1 MILFDDQASH
11 LRWLGI
17 ESPTSADVQ
26 HAAQAL
32 GLGLDQLH
40 LDLDHNRR
48 PGLLVDDRALHLTL
62 RTLSYDDAN
71 DAVESG
77 QVDVITD
84 AGRIVVIH
92 QCAAG
97 PERSPGRSRD
107 VRLPSPGP
115 DSDPVDAATVTVR
128 VLDAVIAG
136 HELVVEELAVDVEEI
151 EVSIFSPG
159 RTSDAERIYL
169 LRREVAEVRR
179 AAQPLVGPLMSLTE
193 RAATQEDDVGPLTL
207 RAMTSR
213 VQRIVE
219 QVETLDHMLTAV
231 FDAHVAQISLQQNED
246 MRKISAAAALV
257 VVPTLVAGIYGMNFT
272 HMPELGWTFGYPVAL
287 GFMGLVVTGLY
298 VAFKISGWL

>member
-17 ESPTSADVQ
+17 ESPTSADMQ

-48 PGLLVDDRALHLTL
+48 PGLVLDDRALHLTL

-84 AGRIVVIH
+84 EGRIVVIH

-97 PERSPGRSRD
+97 PKRSPGRSRD
-107 VRLPSPGP
+107 VRLPSPSP

-151 EVSIFSPG
+151 EASIFSPG
-159 RTSDAERIYL
+159 RNSDAERIYL

-193 RAATQEDDVGPLTL
+193 RAATQADDVGPMTL

-219 QVETLDHMLTAV
+219 QVEALDHMLTAV
-231 FDAHVAQISLQQNED
+231 FDAHVAQISMQQNED
-246 MRKISAAAALV
+246 MRKISAGAALI
-257 VVPTLVAGIYGMNFT
+257 VVPTLIAGIYGMNFE
-272 HMPELGWTFGYPVAL
+272 HMPELTWTYGYPLVVAT
-287 GFMGLVVTGLY
+287 MGLTVLCMWL
-298 VAFKISGWL
+298 AFRRSGWF